1 MDSARIFI
9 ALPSGTAAVPPLIE
23 SCVRRSILVAR
34 PGFLGSQVPAWIC
47 PPAAERS
54 PAVASAADVSRDQQ
68 RSKTKN
74 SSDDGG
80 RRPHRQ
86 PQPTNA
92 ATCMEGRSHQA
103 TQDSPKLKKNKNS
116 FASTGH
122 LANNSAPRLSSPLS
136 SRDPSPPQNFI
147 TSKNKPDVYDC
158 KLKTNIS
165 KSPRTGKHQHQGFV
179 SLTKHPARGRSNI
192 ATAEKASDVTARIRR
207 SDYQIESLSRIF
219 TRPPAHVSDPYQT
232 LNLYIY
238 K

>member
-1 MDSARIFI
+1 MLRRPFLRQTKFNQSKILLERQPILWEKSPPTQLALQTKQAETAQRSLGVSPPRCRGDHTFCTEFTKNLSLLVDSARTFI

-103 TQDSPKLKKNKNS
+103 TQDSPKLKRIKIALLPRATS
-116 FASTGH
+116 LTILLPAS
-122 LANNSAPRLSSPLS
+122 LLL
-136 SRDPSPPQNFI
+136 SPPAI
-147 TSKNKPDVYDC
+147 PLPHKI
-158 KLKTNIS
+158 L
-165 KSPRTGKHQHQGFV
+165 SPR
-179 SLTKHPARGRSNI
+179 
-192 ATAEKASDVTARIRR
+192 RI
-207 SDYQIESLSRIF
+207 SPTF
-219 TRPPAHVSDPYQT
+219 TTV
-232 LNLYIY
+232 N
-238 K
+238 